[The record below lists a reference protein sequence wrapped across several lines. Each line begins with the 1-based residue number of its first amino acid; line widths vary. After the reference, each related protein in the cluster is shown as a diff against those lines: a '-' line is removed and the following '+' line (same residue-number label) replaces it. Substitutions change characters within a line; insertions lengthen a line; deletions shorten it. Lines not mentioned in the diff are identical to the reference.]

1 MFFFDPV
8 YMLYVFIPTMLLSL
22 GVQLYLKRSYAK
34 WSKVRNSTNLT
45 GTQVGEALFQRTNLM
60 NIPLEVVPGQMTDH
74 FDPRANV
81 VRLSQGTA
89 SQPSVAAMAIAAHE
103 LGHVQQY
110 QTGSALIKARNF
122 LVPAERLSANGFK
135 TVVDIDLLGA
145 FNASRAAFAQLKA
158 TRGCIIYVSAGQAYT
173 PYAFQ
178 VHVAAAKAG
187 IDMMMRNLALEWGRY
202 GIRVNSIVPGP
213 IEGTE
218 GMKRLANPAV
228 LEQIRRAVPLQRLGT
243 VDDIGQMCAVLASP
257 LASYVTGTVL
267 VADGGQNLEGSALFN
282 RGAEQILKANG

>member
-122 LVPAERLSANGFK
+122 LVPAVQFSPMISYAAIMIGLILNITGLFWVGIAFFGVMVFFTILTLPVEFDASRRGMNLLREAGLMQSEDDRRGSK
-135 TVVDIDLLGA
+135 TVL
-145 FNASRAAFAQLKA
+145 RAAAL
-158 TRGCIIYVSAGQAYT
+158 TY
-173 PYAFQ
+173 
-178 VHVAAAKAG
+178 VAAA
-187 IDMMMRNLALEWGRY
+187 ITSVLQLLY
-202 GIRVNSIVPGP
+202 YISI
-213 IEGTE
+213 
-218 GMKRLANPAV
+218 AN
-228 LEQIRRAVPLQRLGT
+228 RRR
-243 VDDIGQMCAVLASP
+243 
-257 LASYVTGTVL
+257 
-267 VADGGQNLEGSALFN
+267 
-282 RGAEQILKANG
+282 